1 MKGLVRV
8 GVLAIAVGAATV
20 GLGWWAVPL
29 VGALWGVVA
38 ARETW
43 PVTTI
48 AAAAGLSWVVLL
60 GWAAVQ
66 GPVLGVANTLGA
78 TVSLPGWGVLL
89 LAVVFPTVLAGS
101 AAGVAGTIKK
111 RKKA

>member
-1 MKGLVRV
+1 MKGAVRV
-8 GVLAIAVGAATV
+8 GILVIALGAATV
-20 GLGWWAVPL
+20 GLGWWAVPI

-43 PVTTI
+43 PVTTV
-48 AAAAGLSWVVLL
+48 AVAAGLSWVLLL
-60 GWAAVQ
+60 GWAAFH
-66 GPVLGVANTLGA
+66 GPVFRLANTLGA

-89 LAVVFPTVLAGS
+89 LAIVFPMVRAGS

-111 RKKA
+111 GKKG